1 MVVKRIF
8 LIFSIVSLFSNM
20 GVAQFNIDAF
30 LASARNDLS
39 LNPTQAK
46 RDFLKENDF
55 NGPWIS
61 RMEFRIGSQ
70 DANFSMD
77 DYRLRI
83 TPGNPGEL
91 KANKRYFDKQVALL
105 NTEYQDKL
113 NDALID
119 RYVLILEHIFEFKK
133 MRNLS
138 KQLEINNQIIEMM
151 SQSTSIYAMDIGDLI
166 DAESD
171 ELDLKMDIE
180 NAKIFMDEVAYLM
193 KGLYTFSGEIEWNEE
208 ELMDTE
214 DILTLFAQFKNKPSG
229 EFIDLVKLD
238 QRNALA
244 AERFNIEKSEALR
257 NIGYFQAGYDVLRGN
272 EPSEHFGY
280 QIGVRIPIVN
290 PDKPQLNR
298 RKLDLMDDEALLD
311 EKKEDH
317 RKNLELAVLRMDH
330 FAQQHK
336 EIMTKLESISQQNIL
351 NLQSPGKSIKI
362 ADLIKLNEFHMDLME
377 KQNQVEKKIF
387 KTYIE
392 YLNLNGKL
400 TEFPMRNYL
409 SKNLSEF

>member
-8 LIFSIVSLFSNM
+8 LIISIVSLFSNI
-20 GVAQFNIDAF
+20 GIAQFNIDAF
-30 LASARNDLS
+30 LASSRNDLS

-46 RDFLKENDF
+46 LDFLKENDF

-70 DANFSMD
+70 DANFRMD

-83 TPGNPGEL
+83 TPGNPGEI

-105 NTEYQDKL
+105 NTEFQDKL

-193 KGLYTFSGEIEWNEE
+193 KGLYAFSGEIVWNEE

-336 EIMTKLESISQQNIL
+336 EIMTKLESISQQNML